1 MLVLCDSG
9 KTEGEVMNMLKMKR
23 IYEGVAENDG
33 CRILVDRLWP
43 RGISKMKAQ
52 LDYWEKDIAP
62 TNDLRKAFHSEQID
76 YETFK
81 ERYLE
86 ELKQNASAQAFIDLL
101 KQELAKGDVTLLFA
115 AKNETENQVT
125 VLMEWLQD
133 KL

>member
-1 MLVLCDSG
+1 
-9 KTEGEVMNMLKMKR
+9 MNMLKMKR
-23 IYEGVAENDG
+23 IYEGVAEGDG

-43 RGISKMKAQ
+43 RGISKEKAQ
-52 LDYWEKDIAP
+52 LDYWEKEIAP

-81 ERYLE
+81 ARYLE
-86 ELKQNASAQAFIDLL
+86 ELKQNEAVPGFIELL
-101 KQELAKGDVTLLFA
+101 RKELAKGDVTLLFG